1 MPEQLLNLLKLCLL
15 ALLYLFFLRVARA
28 VWVEVGGPRLRRG
41 RGSAH
46 NGDSA
51 AAADPAQFTAP
62 AGPTVTVSSTGHAA
76 GGAADL
82 HPPRIPLATAS
93 TRSRGQAL
101 LPTSSDVPPEARAG
115 PMAGSGPELV
125 TVAPQEAAGRRYPLT
140 GELTI
145 GRASGCQVLLED
157 TYVSQLHARV
167 FLTPEGAY
175 VEDLGSTNGT
185 YLLRD
190 RDRQQE
196 RHKVAGPR
204 LLERG
209 DQVQVGSTVME
220 LVV

>member
-28 VWVEVGGPRLRRG
+28 VWVEVGGPRVRRG
-41 RGSAH
+41 RDRAH
-46 NGDSA
+46 NRDAG
-51 AAADPAQFTAP
+51 PASGLEAP
-62 AGPTVTVSSTGHAA
+62 TLSVAETTSAGPTGPAATTVSAFPEPQM
-76 GGAADL
+76 
-82 HPPRIPLATAS
+82 PPTPLTAPS
-93 TRSRGQAL
+93 PGSG
-101 LPTSSDVPPEARAG
+101 ARAR
-115 PMAGSGPELV
+115 PMAGSEGPELV
-125 TVAPQEAAGRRYPLT
+125 TIAPHEFAGRRYRLT

-145 GRASGCQVLLED
+145 GRAGGCQVLLED

-167 FLTPEGAY
+167 FLAPEGAY

-190 RDRQQE
+190 RDRHQE

-220 LVV
+220 LVA

>member
-1 MPEQLLNLLKLCLL
+1 MAP
-15 ALLYLFFLRVARA
+15 
-28 VWVEVGGPRLRRG
+28 
-41 RGSAH
+41 
-46 NGDSA
+46 
-51 AAADPAQFTAP
+51 TA
-62 AGPTVTVSSTGHAA
+62 
-76 GGAADL
+76 
-82 HPPRIPLATAS
+82 ATAG
-93 TRSRGQAL
+93 TGFTGAVAAVEQVMPPAVANTADV
-101 LPTSSDVPPEARAG
+101 LPTSRSFPAG
-115 PMAGSGPELV
+115 AAAQAPIATSAAIRPYQTPAGGPELV
-125 TVAPQEAAGRRYPLT
+125 TIAPQEFAGRRYPLT

-167 FLTPEGAY
+167 FVTAEGAF

-190 RDRQQE
+190 RDRHQE
-196 RHKVAGPR
+196 RHKVAGPH

>member
-28 VWVEVGGPRLRRG
+28 VWVEVGGPRVRRRG
-41 RGSAH
+41 GDGHGPAGAPTADLASAGTSGPPTL
-46 NGDSA
+46 NGDA
-51 AAADPAQFTAP
+51 TVAVTHAP
-62 AGPTVTVSSTGHAA
+62 AFVRPAHA
-76 GGAADL
+76 
-82 HPPRIPLATAS
+82 PPAP
-93 TRSRGQAL
+93 
-101 LPTSSDVPPEARAG
+101 
-115 PMAGSGPELV
+115 GPELL
-125 TVAPQEAAGRRYPLT
+125 TIAPQEAAGRRYPLT

-145 GRASGCQVLLED
+145 GRASGCGVLLED

-167 FLTPEGAY
+167 FVQPDGVY

-220 LVV
+220 LVA